1 MPEDVSTPAQNTRME
16 SFKRCPSC
24 MSLKSIDEFN
34 WRDKAHTKL
43 QSYCR
48 DCSNRAWR
56 RWYREETNRR
66 RHLDTLYLRR
76 RRRIDRHQQL
86 ITELKSQPCADCGQV
101 FPPYAMDFDHLGDKA
116 ELVST
121 LVYSSG
127 TERLL
132 AEVGKCEVVCANC
145 HRMRTYRR
153 LNGEPGNPF

>member
-1 MPEDVSTPAQNTRME
+1 ML
-16 SFKRCPSC
+16 
-24 MSLKSIDEFN
+24 LKSIDEFN

-116 ELVST
+116 
-121 LVYSSG
+121 SSSQPSFIRP
-127 TERLL
+127 EQS
-132 AEVGKCEVVCANC
+132 VFS
-145 HRMRTYRR
+145 RR
-153 LNGEPGNPF
+153 LGSVRLCVRTVTG